1 MQEKLI
7 LESGSDAA
15 IQNVKFIIS
24 AVQSRSRVQPFPTP
38 WTAAGQ
44 ASLSITNIYNI
55 VYIYIHTILYIAYYI
70 YCIYRYICKHIIGI
84 AKMYFSTCVIYFKAI
99 VKCEEHK
106 AIIS

>member
-24 AVQSRSRVQPFPTP
+24 AVQSRSRVQLFLTP

-44 ASLSITNIYNI
+44 ASLSIANIYNI
-55 VYIYIHTILYIAYYI
+55 VYIYNIIYCILYI

>member
-24 AVQSRSRVQPFPTP
+24 LVQSCNSVQLFPIP

-44 ASLSITNIYNI
+44 ASLSIANIYNI
-55 VYIYIHTILYIAYYI
+55 IIYCILYILHTI
-70 YCIYRYICKHIIGI
+70 YFLHIYLYMQIIIGI
-84 AKMYFSTCVIYFKAI
+84 AKIYFSTCVIYFKAI

>member
-55 VYIYIHTILYIAYYI
+55 VY
-70 YCIYRYICKHIIGI
+70 RYICKHIIGI

>member
-55 VYIYIHTILYIAYYI
+55 VYIYIYTQYYILHIIYIAYIDI
-70 YCIYRYICKHIIGI
+70 YANI
-84 AKMYFSTCVIYFKAI
+84 
-99 VKCEEHK
+99 
-106 AIIS
+106 